1 MIPPKFF
8 PFPSEKAVHS
18 SVSRLFIFMS
28 LPPMGELILM
38 LNEFEE
44 LVRQDCIGLCLN
56 YPGSAVLPFAGAG
69 VKVLPR
75 VVSFFEVQA
84 RG

>member
-18 SVSRLFIFMS
+18 SMSRLFNFMS
-28 LPPMGELILM
+28 LPMGELILM
-38 LNEFEE
+38 LSEFEA
-44 LVRQDCIGLCLN
+44 LVRQGCIGLCSN

-75 VVSFFEVQA
+75 FVFFSEVQA

>member
-8 PFPSEKAVHS
+8 PFPSEKAIHS

-28 LPPMGELILM
+28 LPMGELILM
-38 LNEFEE
+38 LNEFEA

-56 YPGSAVLPFAGAG
+56 YPGSAVWPFAGAG

-75 VVSFFEVQA
+75 FVSFSEVQA
-84 RG
+84 PC